1 MTWSWFCSCHGC
13 VASRSHLR
21 CVDPMCMHALPLD
34 AYRILPGSASAIQK
48 EGPANMRQLFG
59 SGIQKVARC
68 RLHGISI
75 VSARRT
81 SPSQTSRWQ
90 RSMVEAYIGG
100 SFTTSQLSARVQSI
114 TTSQGGQASRVAMV
128 CTKWLVVLSSA
139 RSMSVGEVA
148 IAHPVIVVIRSI
160 VCGLTQ

>member
-21 CVDPMCMHALPLD
+21 RVDPMCMLE
-34 AYRILPGSASAIQK
+34 GSASAIRK
-48 EGPANMRQLFG
+48 AAPVNVRQLFG

-114 TTSQGGQASRVAMV
+114 TTSHGGQASRVAMV
-128 CTKWLVVLSSA
+128 CTKWLVVLFSA